1 MTVWSQF
8 WSDLEAGEHT
18 LSLVHTKLATS
29 GRYRC
34 QITEAQAPFHT
45 EQQDR
50 NLSVISKFT
59 IFIQYFLE
67 YISIAAPL
75 LLLTAVQPESG
86 LPRLHVSHSVLGPGQ
101 VTIQSSFSGP
111 YLCIYC

>member
-1 MTVWSQF
+1 MNVRSQF
-8 WSDLEAGEHT
+8 WSDLEGGEHT

-50 NLSVISKFT
+50 NLSVISKLSSQQGYQHVQTNSNQVSEFLFT
-59 IFIQYFLE
+59 
-67 YISIAAPL
+67 
-75 LLLTAVQPESG
+75 
-86 LPRLHVSHSVLGPGQ
+86 
-101 VTIQSSFSGP
+101 
-111 YLCIYC
+111 